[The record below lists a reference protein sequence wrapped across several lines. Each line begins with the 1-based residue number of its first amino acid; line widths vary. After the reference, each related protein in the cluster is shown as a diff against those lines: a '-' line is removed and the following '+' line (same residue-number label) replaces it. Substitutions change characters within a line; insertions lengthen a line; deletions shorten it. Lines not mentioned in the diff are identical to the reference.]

1 MTFWLNCININENA
15 ETNCNYCFV
24 DTEYY
29 KSLIGCMSK
38 VNCKKKHEIEK
49 SAFNDVIHPFYFLQV
64 SNCRNHAI
72 FVMHSFYTKTI
83 L

>member
-1 MTFWLNCININENA
+1 MMQITRYGKYHAWTEFHIHDFLLNCINMNENA

-38 VNCKKKHEIEK
+38 VNCKKKHGITK
-49 SAFNDVIHPFYFLQV
+49 VRLMTSFILFTSYND
-64 SNCRNHAI
+64 
-72 FVMHSFYTKTI
+72 
-83 L
+83 